1 MFLKEDYVLDEDQ
14 DGVSTPVCNTLFRC
28 MLNTFHHGLR
38 EGGGIGDTLKS
49 VDWGGPTYA
58 LRVAFDMTFWIIV
71 ILIVLNLLLGV
82 IIDTFADQRKTNE
95 EEELRNQ
102 NNCFICG
109 ISRAE
114 FDGNSTSSFS
124 HHTEKI
130 HNKWS
135 YLNFLVLLRT
145 KDHTELT
152 GPESAVYGMIA
163 NVPEPDLSW
172 FPRLRKGGRATA
184 DDDEDGDGH
193 GGEGGGGSGGG
204 GGGGGG
210 SGKGHRSGNDAG
222 GGGGGGGGGDGGD
235 DGGGAGGEKKKK

>member
-1 MFLKEDYVLDEDQ
+1 MLTAVLDA
-14 DGVSTPVCNTLFRC
+14 DGAV
-28 MLNTFHHGLR
+28 HA
-38 EGGGIGDTLKS
+38 KA
-49 VDWGGPTYA
+49 VDWGNPTYA
-58 LRVAFDMTFWIIV
+58 LRVAYDMTFWIVV

-152 GPESAVYGMIA
+152 GPESAVYGMIN

-172 FPRLRKGGRATA
+172 FPRLRKGGRTAA
-184 DDDEDGDGH
+184 DDDEDGDVH
-193 GGEGGGGSGGG
+193 GGSGGADKG
-204 GGGGGG
+204 YG
-210 SGKGHRSGNDAG
+210 SGNEE
-222 GGGGGGGGGDGGD
+222 
-235 DGGGAGGEKKKK
+235 GAGEGEGEPEKKK